1 MRLYELRFKCIE
13 TFPIAE
19 MENYNKFTIDDW
31 KNPGLSL
38 ETFLYLY
45 FDHHLILLCTFSQA
59 DSDNKLRPE
68 DQLTSG
74 SCRGQDQS
82 QHPPQSG
89 EITGNTQDNETRQG
103 FSRVQVATCLM
114 TTGCSYVSEVSVP

>member
-74 SCRGQDQS
+74 SCSR
-82 QHPPQSG
+82 
-89 EITGNTQDNETRQG
+89 TR
-103 FSRVQVATCLM
+103 
-114 TTGCSYVSEVSVP
+114 SVPAPTSVWGDNRQHTGQ

>member
-74 SCRGQDQS
+74 SCSR
-82 QHPPQSG
+82 
-89 EITGNTQDNETRQG
+89 TR
-103 FSRVQVATCLM
+103 
-114 TTGCSYVSEVSVP
+114 SVPAPHPGLQR